1 MNPNVKEIT
10 DKDLIIKAKKIGIKK
25 PNTMSTKKT
34 VKYAQQTAEKTQIT
48 QNLQKIQPF
57 SSKNID
63 ERQNPAK
70 SDLRKAKTL
79 HNKSLSDLQRL
90 AKLR

>member
-1 MNPNVKEIT
+1 MWNINSIFAAYKEFFFGTSIKMNPNVKEIT

-48 QNLQKIQPF
+48 QNLPV
-57 SSKNID
+57 
-63 ERQNPAK
+63 
-70 SDLRKAKTL
+70 
-79 HNKSLSDLQRL
+79 
-90 AKLR
+90 

>member
-1 MNPNVKEIT
+1 MLNRQQ
-10 DKDLIIKAKKIGIKK
+10 KKRR
-25 PNTMSTKKT
+25 SH
-34 VKYAQQTAEKTQIT
+34 
-48 QNLQKIQPF
+48 KIYPF